1 MTSTPR
7 RPRAGSEF
15 QAYLRRAQ
23 RQRSPSLRLG
33 CPVSRRT
40 PDIGTRLFVSLRM
53 VQYHLDK
60 VFTKLDIASR
70 TQLSAPCPAT
80 TIGQSRVDAGE
91 QAGAQQQILDLVWLP
106 LSISS
111 IRHSATVR
119 FAAGELRDESLQVGV
134 ASQPRSA
141 WTVTSASTPCRPSA
155 SGELKS
161 WRSPMTRTRREC
173 LRVSDTAPQPK
184 RPPQA
189 SACSASARESLE
201 SGDNLSPGW
210 GQAWVRREAAGTGQ
224 RHRDRL
230 RPSTTRGRSTK

>member
-1 MTSTPR
+1 VNDQHTPPATCWLGVPGLPTPGATPTFAVPTSWLPSVASNLR
-7 RPRAGSEF
+7 DRHSAVCVLAHGLVPLGQGLHQAGHRL
-15 QAYLRRAQ
+15 AHTAQ
-23 RQRSPSLRLG
+23 RALPSNYYW
-33 CPVSRRT
+33 PV
-40 PDIGTRLFVSLRM
+40 
-53 VQYHLDK
+53 
-60 VFTKLDIASR
+60 
-70 TQLSAPCPAT
+70 
-80 TIGQSRVDAGE
+80 RVDAGE
-91 QAGAQQQILDLVWLP
+91 QAGAQQQILDLVWLS

-173 LRVSDTAPQPK
+173 LRVSDTAPRPK

-189 SACSASARESLE
+189 SASSASARESLE

-224 RHRDRL
+224 R
-230 RPSTTRGRSTK
+230 SS